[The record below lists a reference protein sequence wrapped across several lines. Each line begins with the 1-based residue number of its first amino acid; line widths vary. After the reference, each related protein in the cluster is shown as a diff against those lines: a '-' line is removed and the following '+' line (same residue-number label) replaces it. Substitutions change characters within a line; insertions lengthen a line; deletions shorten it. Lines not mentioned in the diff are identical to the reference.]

1 MFSARKNGRGGDWP
15 LHDAMC
21 LMVKSNFEKK
31 KWETKHP
38 QGPPVPT
45 PMQYIAI
52 IYIFYREEGVQ
63 SLKEYAC

>member
-1 MFSARKNGRGGDWP
+1 
-15 LHDAMC
+15 
-21 LMVKSNFEKK
+21 MVKSNFEKK